1 MADVL
6 VHARYSV
13 PDADAERFAP
23 LAEAH
28 LDALAAQPGFVRGR
42 VARSQD
48 ATTEW
53 VLATE
58 WDGVGSARRALSP
71 YDVKVAG
78 AALMPWA
85 VDAVSA
91 FEVVAARDESRPGLP
106 PVSSRAR

>member
-13 PDADAERFAP
+13 PETDAARFAP
-23 LAEAH
+23 LAEAN
-28 LDALAAQPGFVRGR
+28 LDALAVQPGFVRGR
-42 VARSQD
+42 VARSTD
-48 ATTEW
+48 VPTEW

-58 WDGVGSARRALSP
+58 WDGIGSARRALSP

-91 FEVVAARDESRPGLP
+91 FEVVTTRDEPRPGLP